1 MLARNVRTRD
11 DPALQSDRSEPSQG
25 LWSGASARRICAL
38 AIVVNA
44 GTFVPRASAQD
55 LTLKAPRQ
63 SQPILIAGATVHPVS
78 GPTIADGYV
87 LFTNGK
93 IDSVGRGS
101 PAPSVTGVAN
111 AKRIDATGKHVYPGL
126 IGAYTQIGLSEIQ
139 SVRAS
144 EDQREVGQ
152 ITPEAQTLVSINP
165 DSTLI
170 PVTRATGVLS
180 VGVFPT
186 GGLVI
191 GQPCVISLEGWTWEE
206 MAVRRSLGVVVN
218 WPFPRPTTA
227 RWMRQSSDDQLKR
240 ITRSLTTIDE
250 TFRTARAYAQARENG
265 PGTTPDIRWEAMRPL
280 FAPSL
285 PPSSSP
291 SPSSSANKPGGTGV
305 PPVSSAPPL
314 PSSSSQ
320 VFILANDSEQ
330 IEQAVVW
337 AIDLGLRPVIVGG
350 RDAPL
355 CADLLRRHRVPV
367 IVQGVHNFPK
377 RADSDYDAAFTLPAT
392 LESLG
397 ITWCLASGEE
407 TAHERSL
414 PHHAGRTVGNGLSLD
429 AAIRSVTLS
438 AAEVLGVADSLGSLE
453 PGKAATI
460 IITDGNPLE
469 ITTHVTQAFINGRDI
484 DLSTKQSKLA
494 EKYREKYR
502 QQREQK

>member
-1 MLARNVRTRD
+1 M
-11 DPALQSDRSEPSQG
+11 PALNVWICDDRALFSARSGPSRRLRFG
-25 LWSGASARRICAL
+25 VSARLTCVLGVALLSGALTPC
-38 AIVVNA
+38 
-44 GTFVPRASAQD
+44 ASAQD
-55 LTLKAPRQ
+55 LTVKAPRQ
-63 SQPILIAGATVHPVS
+63 SQPILIIGATVHPVS
-78 GPTIADGYV
+78 GPAIADGYI

-93 IDSVGRGS
+93 IDSVGQGV
-101 PAPSVTGVAN
+101 PASSVPGVNN
-111 AKRIDATGKHVYPGL
+111 AKRIDAKGKHVYPGL

-152 ITPEAQTLVSINP
+152 ITPEAQTLISINP

-186 GGLVI
+186 GGLVM

-206 MAVRRSLGVVVN
+206 MSVRRSLGVVVN
-218 WPFPRPTTA
+218 WPFPRPSTA
-227 RWMRQSSDDQLKR
+227 WWIRQSKEDQLKR
-240 ITRSLTTIDE
+240 INKSLATIDE
-250 TFRTARAYAQARENG
+250 TFRTARAYAQARDSG
-265 PGTTPDIRWEAMRPL
+265 PGTAPDIRWEAMRPL
-280 FAPSL
+280 FASSVPVAASSTSPV
-285 PPSSSP
+285 PPSR
-291 SPSSSANKPGGTGV
+291 
-305 PPVSSAPPL
+305 
-314 PSSSSQ
+314 
-320 VFILANDSEQ
+320 VFITANDSEQ
-330 IEQAVVW
+330 IEQAVLW
-337 AIDLGLRPVIVGG
+337 AVDLGLRPVIVGG

-355 CADLLRRHRVPV
+355 CVELLKRHHVPV
-367 IVQGVHNFPK
+367 IVQGVHNLPK
-377 RADSDYDAAFTLPAT
+377 RADSDYDATFTLPAT

-397 ITWCLASGEE
+397 IVWCLASGEE

-414 PHHAGRTVGNGLSLD
+414 PHHAGLAMGHGLSEE
-429 AAIRSVTLS
+429 AAIRSVTLR

-460 IITDGNPLE
+460 IIADGNPLE

-484 DLSTKQSKLA
+484 DLSTKQTKLA

>member
-1 MLARNVRTRD
+1 MQ
-11 DPALQSDRSEPSQG
+11 ALPESSSNSVEAATTSAPRPGPSETPRSGVLP
-25 LWSGASARRICAL
+25 RVVAL
-38 AIVVNA
+38 AVAVC
-44 GTFVPRASAQD
+44 TFASNASAQD
-55 LTLKAPRQ
+55 LTVKAPRQ
-63 SQPILIAGATVHPVS
+63 SQPILITGATVHPVS
-78 GPTIADGYV
+78 GPAIADGFI

-93 IDSVGRGS
+93 IDSVGQGA
-101 PAPSVTGVAN
+101 PAPSAPGIAS
-111 AKRIDATGKHVYPGL
+111 AKRIDAKGKHVYPGL

-144 EDQREVGQ
+144 QDQRETGQ

-170 PVTRATGVLS
+170 PVTRANGVLS

-186 GGLVI
+186 GGLVM

-206 MAVRRSLGVVVN
+206 MSVRRSLGVVVN
-218 WPFPRPTTA
+218 WPFPRPATA
-227 RWMRQSSDDQLKR
+227 WWMRQSKEDQLKR
-240 ITRSLTTIDE
+240 ITKSLTTIDE
-250 TFRTARAYAQARENG
+250 TFRTARAYAQARDSG
-265 PGTTPDIRWEAMRPL
+265 AGTAPDIRWEAMRPL
-280 FAPSL
+280 FASPTT
-285 PPSSSP
+285 SSSTTQP
-291 SPSSSANKPGGTGV
+291 SGTGFQPVSTPASSSA
-305 PPVSSAPPL
+305 SL
-314 PSSSSQ
+314 SQ

-330 IEQAVVW
+330 IEQAVLW

-355 CADLLRRHRVPV
+355 CADLLKRHHVPV
-367 IVQGVHNFPK
+367 IVEGVHNFPK
-377 RADSDYDAAFTLPAT
+377 RADSDYDATFTLPAT

-397 ITWCLASGEE
+397 VTWCLASGEE

-414 PHHAGRTVGNGLSLD
+414 PHHAGLAMGHGLSEE
-429 AAIRSVTLS
+429 AAIRCVTLS
-438 AAEVLGVADSLGSLE
+438 AAQILGVGDVLGSLE
-453 PGKAATI
+453 PGKAATL

-469 ITTHVTQAFINGRDI
+469 ITTHVTQAFINGRDV